1 MKTFEKISKQ
11 DLAHELQWHFD
22 QDKIIQGSYKEGTGD
37 EFKGCM
43 MGCAVNS
50 IMRVTGD
57 IVTENSHRDQA
68 KYIFGDESCQ
78 WFVRLYEK
86 IFESLDINDSK
97 KWVIDC
103 FNAIPEG
110 IDHTKINSLEVPIK
124 IWILESTK
132 KTHKNKEVHK
142 VTDMVIAALRS
153 GNKEDLEIARK
164 AAAYAYAAAYAAAD
178 AAADAADA
186 DAAYA
191 AAADAAYA
199 AAYAAAAAAAAYD
212 DDAADARK
220 GFYKDLSKFVISQ
233 LERLSND

>member
-22 QDKIIQGSYKEGTGD
+22 QDKIIQGSYKEGTGE

-57 IVTENSHRDQA
+57 VVTEDSHREQA
-68 KYIFGDESCQ
+68 EYIFGDVSCQ
-78 WFVRLYEK
+78 WLVRLYEK
-86 IFESLDINDSK
+86 IFESLDVQDSK

-110 IDHTKINSLEVPIK
+110 ADHSQINSIEVLIK

-132 KTHKNKEVHK
+132 NTHKNKGVHK

-153 GNKEDLEIARK
+153 GNKEDLEIARN
-164 AAAYAYAAAYAAAD
+164 AAYS
-178 AAADAADA
+178 A

-191 AAADAAYA
+191 AYAAD
-199 AAYAAAAAAAAYD
+199 AAAAAAADAD
-212 DDAADARK
+212 ADAAAAAAYSAAAADRQ

-233 LERLSND
+233 LEAI